1 MKVYVFML
9 KKFYVENNVDL
20 PMAINNDD
28 VKVFKKKDSAIA
40 YRNNCYNNCKDLA
53 IESDSYR
60 ATTFIEKDNGIHVV
74 VLHFRNRTRF
84 CFEIIETDFIDSL
97 F

>member
-1 MKVYVFML
+1 MVYVFIL

-28 VKVFKKKDSAIA
+28 IKVFKKKDDAIS
-40 YRNNCYNNCKDLA
+40 YRNNCHNNCKDLA
-53 IESDSYR
+53 KESNSYR
-60 ATTFIEKDNGIHVV
+60 ATTFIEKENGIPVV
-74 VLHFRNRTRF
+74 VLHFKNRTRF
-84 CFEIIETDFIDSL
+84 CFEVIETEMVENL